1 MNKFLM
7 FFGLFGLCFGAFDA
21 SAATMGTVNS
31 ANSASNSRS
40 ISMYTP
46 SADGARG
53 NKGIAN
59 AYKQNQRNTYYMVTQ
74 PDVDT
79 ACREKIFACLSDY
92 CGDLTVV
99 PGQRA
104 SKCQYATE
112 SELYNYTLLCL
123 QKDNSVLLPQ
133 YNVNTIN
140 SPGAMNTA
148 ARLCP
153 AYVQQELMSYLSMAN
168 MADKLSKSNS
178 DLCLQR
184 RQELE
189 AAMACH
195 SIALAYG
202 NETASMLTTQLTDY
216 CGAGIPGGSA
226 EMVSRF
232 ANAGNVGAN
241 IWGWAEKI
249 VGLNL
254 NEKGAD
260 WQAAV
265 DAVLAGYTNRMN
277 LACGDNL
284 QLNTAA
290 HATGSSQPTTLQTVA
305 ALAVGTAFPTTNNV
319 VQNPYE
325 TQSVFMEIESRSE
338 LWNYDTAY
346 QVVQAGL
353 TNNALTQNA
362 FLTSAQMDDMQ
373 TAYKRGTKV
382 FIIRDS
388 ARCYTIP
395 VAQLS
400 QTETTMVAQ
409 SFANCISK

>member
-1 MNKFLM
+1 MNKFLT
-7 FFGLFGLCFGAFDA
+7 FLGLFGLFFCGIDA
-21 SAATMGTVNS
+21 NAATMGTVS
-31 ANSASNSRS
+31 AANSASNSRS
-40 ISMYTP
+40 VSMYTP

-53 NKGIAN
+53 SQGLAN
-59 AYKQNQRNTYYMVTQ
+59 AYKANQRNTYYMVTQ

-92 CGDLTVV
+92 CGDVAVV
-99 PGQRA
+99 PGQRT

-133 YNVNTIN
+133 YNTNTRT
-140 SPGAMNTA
+140 SPGGMNTA

-153 AYVQQELMSYLSMAN
+153 AYVQQELMAYLSMAN

-178 DLCLQR
+178 DLCIQR

-195 SIALAYG
+195 SVALAYG
-202 NETASMLTTQLTDY
+202 NETASMLNSYLTDY
-216 CGAGIPGGSA
+216 CGAGVPGGSA

-249 VGLNL
+249 VNLDLNK
-254 NEKGAD
+254 KGTD
-260 WQAAV
+260 WQSAV

-277 LACGDNL
+277 LACGDNM
-284 QLNTAA
+284 QLNTVA
-290 HATGSSQPTTLQTVA
+290 HATGSSQPTALQAVA
-305 ALAVGTAFPTTNNV
+305 AMAVGTAFPTTNNAV
-319 VQNPYE
+319 PNPYE
-325 TQSVFMEIESRSE
+325 TQSIFMEIESRSE
-338 LWNYDTAY
+338 LWDYDTAH

-362 FLTSAQMDDMQ
+362 FLTSAQMDNMQ

-382 FIIRDS
+382 FVIRDS
-388 ARCYTIP
+388 ARCYAIP
-395 VAQLS
+395 VAQMS
-400 QTETTMVAQ
+400 QTETSLMAQ
-409 SFANCISK
+409 TFANCISK